1 MKTYLWHAV
10 CSTQLIFLYE
20 MKGRIYGFYFL
31 PASIFPK
38 PKLIIIHRG
47 LKKEK
52 KGKEKRG
59 SYKSHKEI
67 KKKN

>member
-1 MKTYLWHAV
+1 
-10 CSTQLIFLYE
+10 